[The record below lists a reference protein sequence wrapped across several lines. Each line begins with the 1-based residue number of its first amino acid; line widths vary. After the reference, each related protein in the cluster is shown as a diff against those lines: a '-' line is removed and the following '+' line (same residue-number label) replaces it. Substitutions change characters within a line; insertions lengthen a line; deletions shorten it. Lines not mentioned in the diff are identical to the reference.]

1 MPHSVKMLME
11 SKMTEAHRGY
21 SYLVWLGKRQSLQ
34 KKGDASHHAAS
45 NTTNL
50 WLSPFMPHHAPASPV
65 GHGLIRRRFDS
76 PSQKHA
82 PSLNNPNQRSMSGCH
97 VAIWLA
103 WLCWILAEKVE
114 VPEAHVP
121 CVFPFCSFRCFDG
134 ILGQPN
140 RTVFAP
146 NITRVELESLPG
158 TYMYPIGFA
167 IPEEMLVP
175 CLPEKY
181 WPLALSDGRRIHAN
195 KEYQFQFYQEQE
207 YRRQYRHAY
216 FGITR
221 KKFGYDC
228 LRHYE
233 IIANGAI
240 PLFLSLGDLPER
252 ALPFLP
258 RDFLHKAWGLLGNR
272 SLQALQAKPAKSFKL
287 RHGEMINY
295 YTLLADLMSYAR
307 RHLTTKAMAIYV
319 LETVRAVSGRKV
331 ETELC
336 PKRILFLSGRIYP
349 DYQRDMLLHGLK
361 KLCPLV
367 VDFPRVDHMYG
378 PNPRIRPDPVHG
390 NWQKSRGDLHSRG
403 FTYSMTLDFDLG
415 RVDRSDVRSKILEH
429 YYEMVI
435 FGSIYRNPAY
445 FQEVQS
451 VYTPSEIV
459 FIDGED
465 LHLRSPNELAQ
476 SGVLFRRELVLGEK
490 VW

>member
-1 MPHSVKMLME
+1 
-11 SKMTEAHRGY
+11 
-21 SYLVWLGKRQSLQ
+21 
-34 KKGDASHHAAS
+34 
-45 NTTNL
+45 
-50 WLSPFMPHHAPASPV
+50 
-65 GHGLIRRRFDS
+65 
-76 PSQKHA
+76 
-82 PSLNNPNQRSMSGCH
+82 
-97 VAIWLA
+97 
-103 WLCWILAEKVE
+103 
-114 VPEAHVP
+114 
-121 CVFPFCSFRCFDG
+121 
-134 ILGQPN
+134 
-140 RTVFAP
+140 
-146 NITRVELESLPG
+146 
-158 TYMYPIGFA
+158 
-167 IPEEMLVP
+167 
-175 CLPEKY
+175 
-181 WPLALSDGRRIHAN
+181 
-195 KEYQFQFYQEQE
+195 
-207 YRRQYRHAY
+207 
-216 FGITR
+216 
-221 KKFGYDC
+221 
-228 LRHYE
+228 
-233 IIANGAI
+233 
-240 PLFLSLGDLPER
+240 
-252 ALPFLP
+252 
-258 RDFLHKAWGLLGNR
+258 
-272 SLQALQAKPAKSFKL
+272 
-287 RHGEMINY
+287 MINY